1 MKTKYLLPIVLL
13 CVAPLIL
20 LSQPFGQLVTKF
32 KLISNPSGNVCS
44 NNTYLF
50 AGNYHNNVTDTIF
63 IYSIATGNLVGSQKV
78 TASGSSGGYGIK
90 ATHNRMYVGSDLY
103 TLKSYDISNIL
114 NWIPLQTVSGLDQGF
129 LRGMMSNDS
138 TLIAWGGHWAGT
150 YQFFDI
156 SSGTIVTGCKVNTNG
171 NNYNADRYLNNVYV
185 ENGYS
190 GDARVDINNLSS
202 CSVSPFGGSCG
213 GCPHTTISGYIV
225 YGPRTS
231 SCNPQRIE
239 IYNQS
244 NVLTGS
250 LTGSVYSPAL
260 CLPDN
265 YVLVSNTTL
274 NKQVLYSIYD
284 GTFNHPIDTV
294 FNNTLG
300 GYQFNNNYIFRFIND
315 TCEIYTRFTP
325 GIQATNV
332 TFSNILTNQFS
343 SNWTDG
349 NGSKRAVFIK
359 QDSVGTAAPVNN
371 STYTANTVFGSGTQI
386 GTSGWY
392 CVFNGT
398 THAGGV
404 SITNLLPNIK
414 YRVMVCEYNGTA
426 GTEQY
431 NITSANNNPNNQKT
445 CDGAIPTNGLLAWY
459 SFNGNANDG
468 SGNGNNGT
476 VSGATLTTDRF
487 GNPNSAYSFNGI
499 SDFIVINN
507 TTLANFGTSNFTI
520 AGWVNPSYLTTPGTS
535 AIFCKRN
542 TGVYGNFVEFDINNW
557 KIKGEIDESSS
568 GNYSVVASTTSVG
581 LNTWYFGVFVRESN
595 IIRMYFN
602 GNLEGTTTT
611 PIIQNINNT
620 GQATIGDLSGGGGYA
635 SLNGKIDD
643 IRVYNRALS
652 SCEII
657 ALYNETSTNLI
668 PTVQATN
675 VVFTNISTN
684 QFSTN
689 WTDGNGSNRTVF
701 IKQDS
706 VGTAVPITN
715 TTYLAN
721 TAFGSGSQIGTSGWY
736 CIFNGTTHTT
746 GVTIT
751 NLIPNTKYRVM
762 VCEYNGGAG
771 TEQYNIASANNN
783 PNNQK
788 TCDGIIPTNGLL
800 AWFPFNGNANDG
812 SGNGNSGTV
821 SGATLTTD
829 RFGNTN
835 NAYLFDGINDHI
847 KAAFNYNLVNVSVSY
862 WYNAL
867 APTSPWPTLY
877 SFRQNSNINWIF
889 YGQLVY
895 FNANIGQLFNRVKP
909 TSGIDYDVQTSFA
922 PNLNTWHH
930 VCCIFDKT
938 ENKQKL
944 YLDGVFIAQITTTGD
959 FKPSDFIEFGTSD
972 TASNDEWLHGSM
984 DDIRIYNRAL
994 NDCEIQALHQEP
1006 APFNIIVN
1014 SNPPMGGIVTGG
1026 GTYQNN
1032 ISITVSASPNTGY
1045 NFLNWTENGNVV
1057 SNTPDYTFTVT
1068 SNRDLVANF
1077 TIQQFMITTSS
1088 TPSGSGSTSGG
1099 GSFNYGTNVTVTA
1112 SANSGWVFNYWSEN
1126 DTLVSTS
1133 SSYSFIVTEDRN
1145 LVANFIQQ
1153 GLQYTVTAN
1162 PNPVNAGSTTG
1173 GGVYNSGSLVTV
1185 EAFANSGWAFVNW
1198 TEFGSQ
1204 VSTNS
1209 SYTFTITENRDLVA
1223 NFVQGFTITAIATPA
1238 NAGYTS
1244 GGGVYTSGQTA
1255 TVQAFSNNGWSF
1267 YNWTENGSTVS
1278 TNPVYSF
1285 TVNNNRSLNANFLST
1300 VSTDESLIAGIQIY
1314 PNPTTG
1320 IVYIHSETPIE
1331 EVVAYNAMGRQVITQ
1346 SVNDSEIK
1354 LDLSQFSKGV
1364 YFIRMKVGDKILI
1377 QKIILL

>member
-1 MKTKYLLPIVLL
+1 MKKIITFLTVMLLIGTSTTGQIPTAGL
-13 CVAPLIL
+13 VAWYPFNGNAND
-20 LSQPFGQLVTKF
+20 LSG
-32 KLISNPSGNVCS
+32 
-44 NNTYLF
+44 
-50 AGNYHNNVTDTIF
+50 
-63 IYSIATGNLVGSQKV
+63 
-78 TASGSSGGYGIK
+78 
-90 ATHNRMYVGSDLY
+90 
-103 TLKSYDISNIL
+103 
-114 NWIPLQTVSGLDQGF
+114 
-129 LRGMMSNDS
+129 
-138 TLIAWGGHWAGT
+138 
-150 YQFFDI
+150 
-156 SSGTIVTGCKVNTNG
+156 NG
-171 NNYNADRYLNNVYV
+171 NNGTVNGATLTTDRFGNTNSAYSFNGSSNYIYVNASSSINTANQTATSICGWIKTTAVQTSHQMV
-185 ENGYS
+185 FMG
-190 GDARVDINNLSS
+190 GDFTVPSYECYAATNQPFQARNYIWQQTWGICNS
-202 CSVSPFGGSCG
+202 
-213 GCPHTTISGYIV
+213 IS
-225 YGPRTS
+225 TS
-231 SCNPQRIE
+231 SPGIWSFAVMVYDFQNSKLLIYVNGVFENQVSWSITRPNNPHIEMGRNPWPESYVNGVLDDIRIYNRVLTPTEITE
-239 IYNQS
+239 IYNENS
-244 NVLTGS
+244 NST
-250 LTGSVYSPAL
+250 P
-260 CLPDN
+260 
-265 YVLVSNTTL
+265 TT
-274 NKQVLYSIYD
+274 
-284 GTFNHPIDTV
+284 
-294 FNNTLG
+294 
-300 GYQFNNNYIFRFIND
+300 
-315 TCEIYTRFTP
+315 
-325 GIQATNV
+325 QATNI
-332 TFSNILTNQFS
+332 TFSNIQTNQFS

-359 QDSVGTAAPVNN
+359 QDSVGTATPIN
-371 STYTANTVFGSGTQI
+371 STTYTANTAFGSGSQI

-392 CVFNGT
+392 CVFNST
-398 THAGGV
+398 THSGGI
-404 SITNLLPNIK
+404 SITNLLPNTK

-445 CDGAIPTNGLLAWY
+445 CDGTVPTNGLLAWY

-476 VSGATLTTDRF
+476 VNGATLTTDRF

-652 SCEII
+652 SCEIM

-689 WTDGNGSNRTVF
+689 WTDGNGTNRAVF

-715 TTYLAN
+715 TTYSAN

-736 CIFNGTTHTT
+736 CIFNGTSHTG

-751 NLIPNTKYRVM
+751 NLLPNTKYRVM

-771 TEQYNIASANNN
+771 AEQYNISSANNN

-788 TCDGIIPTNGLL
+788 TCDNSFPLNGLV
-800 AWFPFNGNANDG
+800 AWYPFNGDAIDA
-812 SGNGNSGTV
+812 SGNGNNGTV
-821 SGATLTTD
+821 HGATLTTD
-829 RFGNTN
+829 RFGNANAAYYFNGTTDYISVN
-835 NAYLFDGINDHI
+835 NSPSLNPTDEISISAWVKWETGGANDYFILSKQYELSRSILLKFRPHIIVSGTPVIFDGQTSIPSGVWTFVTMVYDGSAV
-847 KAAFNYNLVNVSVSY
+847 KVFFNSTLDGFVNQTGTIQSSSDP
-862 WYNAL
+862 L
-867 APTSPWPTLY
+867 
-877 SFRQNSNINWIF
+877 I
-889 YGQLVY
+889 
-895 FNANIGQLFNRVKP
+895 IGQRVP
-909 TSGIDYDVQTSFA
+909 ASGGMYQ
-922 PNLNTWHH
+922 
-930 VCCIFDKT
+930 
-938 ENKQKL
+938 
-944 YLDGVFIAQITTTGD
+944 
-959 FKPSDFIEFGTSD
+959 FK
-972 TASNDEWLHGSM
+972 GSI
-984 DDIRIYNRAL
+984 DDIRIYNQAL
-994 NDCEIQALHQEP
+994 TDCEIAALYQEQES
-1006 APFNIIVN
+1006 FNIN
-1014 SNPPMGGIVTGG
+1014 LTSNPTLGGSVIGS
-1026 GTYQNN
+1026 GTYMNN
-1032 ISITVSASPNTGY
+1032 TPIVVSATPNAGY
-1045 NFLNWTENGNVV
+1045 IFSNWTENGNVV
-1057 SNTPDYTFTVT
+1057 SNTPDYPFTVT

-1077 TIQQFMITTSS
+1077 TLQQFIITTSY

-1099 GSFNYGTNVTVTA
+1099 GSFNYGTNVTVRA

-1133 SSYSFIVTEDRN
+1133 SSYSFIVSENRN

-1162 PNPVNAGSTTG
+1162 PNPVNAGSTIG
-1173 GGVYNSGSLVTV
+1173 GGVYNSGYLVTV

-1209 SYTFTITENRDLVA
+1209 SYSFSIIGNRDLVA

-1244 GGGVYTSGQTA
+1244 GGGVYTSGQIA

-1278 TNPVYSF
+1278 TNPSYSF
-1285 TVNNNRSLNANFLST
+1285 TVSNNRSLNANFLST
-1300 VSTDESLIAGIQIY
+1300 VGTDESVIAGIQIY
-1314 PNPTTG
+1314 PNPTKGTV
-1320 IVYIHSETPIE
+1320 IIHSETPIE
-1331 EVVAYNAMGRQVITQ
+1331 QIVVYNSMGVQVVRQY
-1346 SVNDSEIK
+1346 VNNSGFT
-1354 LDLSQFSKGV
+1354 LDLTQFSKGV
-1364 YFIRMKVGDKILI
+1364 YFIRMTIGEKNMI

>member
-1 MKTKYLLPIVLL
+1 MLLIGTSTTGQIPTAGL
-13 CVAPLIL
+13 VAWYPFNGNAND
-20 LSQPFGQLVTKF
+20 LSG
-32 KLISNPSGNVCS
+32 
-44 NNTYLF
+44 
-50 AGNYHNNVTDTIF
+50 
-63 IYSIATGNLVGSQKV
+63 
-78 TASGSSGGYGIK
+78 
-90 ATHNRMYVGSDLY
+90 
-103 TLKSYDISNIL
+103 
-114 NWIPLQTVSGLDQGF
+114 
-129 LRGMMSNDS
+129 
-138 TLIAWGGHWAGT
+138 
-150 YQFFDI
+150 
-156 SSGTIVTGCKVNTNG
+156 NG
-171 NNYNADRYLNNVYV
+171 NNGTVNGATLTTDRFGNTNSAYSFNGSSNYIYVNASSSINTANQPATSICGWIKTTAVQTSHQMV
-185 ENGYS
+185 FMG
-190 GDARVDINNLSS
+190 GDFTVPSYECYAATNQPFQARNYIWQQTWGICNS
-202 CSVSPFGGSCG
+202 
-213 GCPHTTISGYIV
+213 IS
-225 YGPRTS
+225 TS
-231 SCNPQRIE
+231 SPGIWSFAVMVYDFQNSKLLIYVNGVFENQVSWSITRPNNPHIEMGRNPWPESYVNGVLDDIRIYNRVLTPTEIIE
-239 IYNQS
+239 IYNENS
-244 NVLTGS
+244 NST
-250 LTGSVYSPAL
+250 P
-260 CLPDN
+260 
-265 YVLVSNTTL
+265 TT
-274 NKQVLYSIYD
+274 
-284 GTFNHPIDTV
+284 
-294 FNNTLG
+294 
-300 GYQFNNNYIFRFIND
+300 
-315 TCEIYTRFTP
+315 
-325 GIQATNV
+325 QATNI
-332 TFSNILTNQFS
+332 TFSNIQANQFS

-359 QDSVGTAAPVNN
+359 QDSVGTATPIN
-371 STYTANTVFGSGTQI
+371 STTYTANTAFGSGSQI

-392 CVFNGT
+392 CVFNST

-652 SCEII
+652 SCEIT

-675 VVFTNISTN
+675 VVFTNVSTN

-706 VGTAVPITN
+706 VGIAVPLTN

-721 TAFGSGSQIGTSGWY
+721 TSFGSGSQIGTSGWY
-736 CIFNGTTHTT
+736 CIFNGTTHTG

-751 NLIPNTKYRVM
+751 NLLPNTKYRVM
-762 VCEYNGGAG
+762 VCEYNGASGA
-771 TEQYNIASANNN
+771 EQYNTASDINN
-783 PNNQK
+783 PLNTITQSSSCPSVFIDPRDGKTYHGVQIGTQCWMKENLDIGTRINGSLNQTNNSVIEKYCYDDLESNCNTYGGLYQWNELMQY
-788 TCDGIIPTNGLL
+788 TTTQGGQGLCPTGWHVAADDEWCILTTFLDPSIECNIAGYS
-800 AWFPFNGNANDG
+800 GTNAGGKLKEAGTSHWADPNTG
-812 SGNGNSGTV
+812 ATNEVSFTALPAGYRSNSGSFINQSIDLYTWT
-821 SGATLTTD
+821 STQ
-829 RFGNTN
+829 GNTN
-835 NAYLFDGINDHI
+835 LAWERGLAYNHATVFRDDLDKNVGMSVRCI
-847 KAAFNYNLVNVSVSY
+847 KNVS
-862 WYNAL
+862 
-867 APTSPWPTLY
+867 
-877 SFRQNSNINWIF
+877 
-889 YGQLVY
+889 
-895 FNANIGQLFNRVKP
+895 
-909 TSGIDYDVQTSFA
+909 SFA
-922 PNLNTWHH
+922 
-930 VCCIFDKT
+930 
-938 ENKQKL
+938 
-944 YLDGVFIAQITTTGD
+944 IATIANPANAGTTTGD
-959 FKPSDFIEFGTSD
+959 GVY
-972 TASNDEWLHGSM
+972 NVG
-984 DDIRIYNRAL
+984 DIATL
-994 NDCEIQALHQEP
+994 NATE
-1006 APFNIIVN
+1006 N
-1014 SNPPMGGIVTGG
+1014 SGWT
-1026 GTYQNN
+1026 
-1032 ISITVSASPNTGY
+1032 
-1045 NFLNWTENGNVV
+1045 FLNWTENGNVV

-1077 TIQQFMITTSS
+1077 ALQQFIITTSS

-1162 PNPVNAGSTTG
+1162 PNPVNAGSTIG
-1173 GGVYNSGSLVTV
+1173 GGVYNSGYLVTI

-1209 SYTFTITENRDLVA
+1209 SYTFTITGNRDLVA

-1300 VSTDESLIAGIQIY
+1300 VGMNESVIAGIQIY
-1314 PNPTTG
+1314 PNPTKGT
-1320 IVYIHSETPIE
+1320 VKIHSESPIE
-1331 EVVAYNAMGRQVITQ
+1331 QIVVYNSMGVQVVRQY
-1346 SVNDSEIK
+1346 VNNSELT
-1354 LDLSQFSKGV
+1354 LDLTQFSKGV
-1364 YFIRMKVGDKILI
+1364 YYVRMTIGEKTVI